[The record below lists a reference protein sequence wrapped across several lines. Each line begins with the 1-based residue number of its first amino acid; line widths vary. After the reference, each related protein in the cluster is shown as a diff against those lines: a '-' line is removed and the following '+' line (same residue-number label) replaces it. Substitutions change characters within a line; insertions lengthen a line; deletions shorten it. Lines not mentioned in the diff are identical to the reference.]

1 MDAKEHILIVHML
14 AQQNL
19 FLKQLCD
26 AIKSGVPLTDEDIKL
41 FGDFL
46 LSDPGI
52 AQAIVRRTLL
62 RYLEEA
68 GKLGVVTGLEEI
80 PGMLPT
86 PGET

>member
-1 MDAKEHILIVHML
+1 MDAREHILIVHML

-19 FLKQLCD
+19 FLRQLCD
-26 AIKSGVPLTDEDIKL
+26 AVKSGNPLTDEDIKL

-46 LSDPGI
+46 LSEPGM
-52 AQAIVRRTLL
+52 AETIVQRTLV

-68 GKLGVVTGLEEI
+68 GKLGVVTGLEGI

-86 PGET
+86 PDEI